1 MYTFSVSSSPEPTSS
16 RCFQVRPPVV
26 AFAGS
31 RRGSLPGSVAS
42 SLVHTFHALD
52 LSLLTGC
59 APGIDECFRQAM
71 VKQPFEHHSMV
82 ACAFES
88 RARRF
93 DAEGLLGIPV
103 VPVGLSPAAALHRRT
118 VWMVRRCGLLVLF
131 PADPVFGHWGRG
143 STLAFRTAVYNL
155 KPVFVSAPSAPRPSP
170 LYRVYRSSLFGIVS
184 GFWVVP
190 HPIYRGGPCD
200 EE

>member
-1 MYTFSVSSSPEPTSS
+1 MYTFNVAGQED

-31 RRGSLPGSVAS
+31 RRGSLPDSVTVP
-42 SLVHTFHALD
+42 LTHTFHALD
-52 LSLLTGC
+52 FSLLTGC
-59 APGIDECFRQAM
+59 APGIDACFRQVMA
-71 VKQPFEHHSMV
+71 KEPFVQQSLV

-93 DAEGLLGIPV
+93 EGSGLLGIPV
-103 VPVGLSPAAALHRRT
+103 VPPGLSPAAALHRRT
-118 VWMVRRCGLLVLF
+118 VWMVRRSGLVVLF
-131 PADPVFGHWGRG
+131 PADPVFGRWGKG
-143 STLAFRTAVYNL
+143 STLAFNTAVYNL

-170 LYRVYRSSLFGIVS
+170 LYRIYPSSLFGIVS

-190 HPIYRGGPCD
+190 HQIYEGGPCD
-200 EE
+200 DE

>member
-1 MYTFSVSSSPEPTSS
+1 MYTFNVAGQKDRS
-16 RCFQVRPPVV
+16 FQVRQPVV

-31 RRGSLPGSVAS
+31 RRGFLPDSVTVPLA
-42 SLVHTFHALD
+42 HAFHALD
-52 LSLLTGC
+52 FSLLTGC
-59 APGIDECFRQAM
+59 APGIDACFRRVMA
-71 VKQPFEHHSMV
+71 KNPFEQQSMI

-93 DAEGLLGIPV
+93 ETTGLLAIPV
-103 VPVGLSPAAALHRRT
+103 VPAGLSPVAALYRRT

-131 PADPVFGHWGRG
+131 PADPVFGHWGKG

-155 KPVFVSAPSAPRPSP
+155 KPVFISAPSAPPPSP
-170 LYRVYRSSLFGIVS
+170 LYRIFPGSLFGIIS

-190 HPIYRGGPCD
+190 HQIYEGGPCD

>member
-1 MYTFSVSSSPEPTSS
+1 MYTFSVSDPHGLY
-16 RCFQVRPPVV
+16 FQVRPPVV

-31 RRGSLPGSVAS
+31 CRAYLLESVTFA
-42 SLVHTFHALD
+42 LVHAFHALD

-59 APGIDECFRQAM
+59 AAGIDACFRRVM
-71 VKQPFEHHSMV
+71 VKQPFEEHSMV
-82 ACAFES
+82 ACAFEE

-93 DAEGLLGIPV
+93 DAQGLLGIPV
-103 VPVGLSPAAALHRRT
+103 VPLGLSPAAALHRRT
-118 VWMVRRCGLLVLF
+118 VWIVRRSGLLALF
-131 PADPVFGHWGRG
+131 PADPVFGYWGRG

-170 LYRVYRSSLFGIVS
+170 LYKIYRATLFGIVP
-184 GFWVVP
+184 GLWVVP
-190 HPIYRGGPCD
+190 HQIYKGGPCD

>member
-1 MYTFSVSSSPEPTSS
+1 MYTFSVSGSPEPTS

-31 RRGSLPGSVAS
+31 RRGVLTRSVSL
-42 SLVHTFHALD
+42 SLVHAFHALD

-59 APGIDECFRQAM
+59 APGIDGCFRKAM
-71 VKQPFEHHSMV
+71 AHKPFEEHSMV

-88 RARRF
+88 RTRKVGT
-93 DAEGLLGIPV
+93 EGLLGIKV
-103 VPVGLSPAAALHRRT
+103 VPDGLSPAAALHRRT

-131 PADPVFGHWGRG
+131 PADPVFGRWGRG

-155 KPVFVSAPSAPRPSP
+155 KPVFVSALTAPRHSP
-170 LYRVYRSSLFGIVS
+170 LYEIYPASLFGIVS

-190 HPIYRGGPCD
+190 HQIYEGGPCD